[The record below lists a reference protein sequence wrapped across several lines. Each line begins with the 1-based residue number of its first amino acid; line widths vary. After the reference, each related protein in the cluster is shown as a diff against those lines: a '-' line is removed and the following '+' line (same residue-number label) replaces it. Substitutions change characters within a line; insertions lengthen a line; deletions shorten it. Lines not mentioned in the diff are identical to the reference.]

1 MLKNFRNS
9 LYVSAFLRLVSLF
22 HVVCVV
28 RMVFT
33 CSGFLRSAIFESCL
47 RSLVRE
53 AIVVSA
59 LPFCFM
65 SIAKFT
71 RSWIVCGLY
80 ASSV

>member
-1 MLKNFRNS
+1 
-9 LYVSAFLRLVSLF
+9 LF

-47 RSLVRE
+47 RNLVLDV
-53 AIVVSA
+53 IVVSA
-59 LPFCFM
+59 LPFRCM

-71 RSWIVCGLY
+71 KSWVASGLY

>member
-1 MLKNFRNS
+1 
-9 LYVSAFLRLVSLF
+9 
-22 HVVCVV
+22 
-28 RMVFT
+28 MVFT

-47 RSLVRE
+47 RNLVRE

-59 LPFCFM
+59 LPFRCM

-71 RSWIVCGLY
+71 RSWAVSGLY